1 MIHFSFVTKA
11 LLPLSM
17 VLTLLAAS
25 QAHATISDRTSFSD
39 PPHDKN
45 GGSHFQFDASIGQ
58 SFDLPHSH
66 HQKIGPHQKRCRAIA
81 HGRHPACN
89 LGDGSGS
96 GDGNSGS
103 GDSGSGGQGDSGNQ
117 GSGGNIG
124 GNGNQDTGNGTEGA
138 GGGSG
143 GTGDQADGTY
153 GAGGGNQGTGD
164 NDNGGNEGSGGNG
177 SGGDQGSSG
186 TGADLNF
193 GDNTGGDQYSG
204 DGGTGDGWGGDTG
217 GGFNVPTPTATNPV
231 PEPITFSLFGAGLA
245 GAVALRRR
253 KTNTA

>member
-11 LLPLSM
+11 LLPLSV
-17 VLTLLAAS
+17 VLPLLAAS
-25 QAHATISDRTSFSD
+25 QAHATIFDRTFFSD
-39 PPHDKN
+39 PPHDQN
-45 GGSHFQFDASIGQ
+45 SGSHFQFAASIGQ

-66 HQKIGPHQKRCRAIA
+66 HQKIGHHQKRCRAIA
-81 HGRHPACN
+81 HGRHPACS

-96 GDGNSGS
+96 GNGNSGS

-138 GGGSG
+138 GGG
-143 GTGDQADGTY
+143 
-153 GAGGGNQGTGD
+153 NQGTGD
-164 NDNGGNEGSGGNG
+164 NGNGGNEGSGGSG

-193 GDNTGGDQYSG
+193 GDNTGGDHYSG
-204 DGGTGDGWGGDTG
+204 DGGAGDGWGGDTG
-217 GGFNVPTPTATNPV
+217 GGFDGPTPAATNPV

-253 KTNTA
+253 KKNTA